1 MTIPFALLQAAPD
14 LTTRLTALENA
25 TKSAQSAGDNAWMLT
40 SAALVLMMTGPGLAL
55 FYGGLVRRKNVL
67 STMMHSFIMMG
78 LITVIW
84 ALAGYSLVF
93 SEGNA
98 FIGGFKY
105 LFMNGVGADP
115 NADYAGTIPQL
126 TYMVYQLMFAIITP
140 ALISG
145 AYAERIKF
153 SAMALFTTLWAFV
166 VYFPMAHMVWGKGGF
181 LNAYLGGQVPTFD
194 FAGGTVVHITS
205 GVSALVC
212 ALYLGKRAGYPQE
225 PMKPHSMVLSVIGA
239 CLLWVGWFGFNAGS
253 AVGASGLAS
262 SAFVATHFAAASAAL
277 GWMAAEWLKTGKP
290 SMLGGISGAVAGLVA
305 ITPASGFVK
314 PMPALLIGLLAG
326 LFCYLMVTAVKHAF
340 GYDDT
345 LDAFGVH
352 GAGGTLGA
360 LLTGVFATNAIN
372 NAPINGKVIPLGL
385 VDGNPGQILN
395 QAIGVAIAI
404 GLAAVGTFVILKVCD
419 VLIGMRVDHSDEE
432 QGLDVTQHGE
442 EGYYL
447 EA

>member
-1 MTIPFALLQAAPD
+1 MTIPFALLYATTD
-14 LTTRLTALENA
+14 LNARLAALESA
-25 TKSAQSAGDNAWMLT
+25 TKSAQSAGDNAWMLV

-67 STMMHSFIMMG
+67 STMMHSFVMMG

-84 ALAGYSLVF
+84 AVAGYSLVF
-93 SEGNA
+93 SEGTP
-98 FIGGFKY
+98 FIGGLKY
-105 LFMNGVGADP
+105 LFLNGVGTDP

-153 SAMALFTTLWAFV
+153 SAMTLFTVLWAFV

-181 LNAYLGGQVPTFD
+181 LNAYLGGRVPTFD

-253 AVGASGLAS
+253 ATAASGLAS

-277 GWMAAEWLKTGKP
+277 GWMAAEWMKSGKP

-326 LFCYLMVTAVKHAF
+326 IVCFLMVTAVKHAF

-360 LLTGVFATNAIN
+360 LLTGVFATNMIN
-372 NAPINGKVIPLGL
+372 NAPIGGKVIPLGL

-395 QAIGVAIAI
+395 QAIGVLIAI
-404 GLAAVGTFVILKVCD
+404 GLATVGTLVILKICD
-419 VLIGMRVDHSDEE
+419 VLIGIRVEPEAEE
-432 QGLDVTQHGE
+432 QGLDITQHGE